1 MLLSNT
7 IVDVTIYRGSFVFSQ
22 SRAKVPAGFTNGI
35 SLAVASFDLVYCS
48 LSIVVVKLLSVCVQH
63 DIVRM

>member
-1 MLLSNT
+1 MLLSST
-7 IVDVTIYRGSFVFSQ
+7 IVDVTISCGSFVFSQ
-22 SRAKVPAGFTNGI
+22 SRAKVPAGFTNG
-35 SLAVASFDLVYCS
+35 SRLAVAAFDLVYCS